1 MKQCKIYQDVKV
13 EKLLHLDKLYQN
25 GRFLHAKLIVQVS
38 LREKFFF
45 WVNERWKVSVS
56 FRQEKWRK
64 KCTWSKVFE
73 TSVLSSRKKKLK
85 KYESTKEIA

>member
-56 FRQEKWRK
+56 FRQEIRRK
-64 KCTWSKVFE
+64 NVLEEKCLRQVCCQVE
-73 TSVLSSRKKKLK
+73 KKN
-85 KYESTKEIA
+85 